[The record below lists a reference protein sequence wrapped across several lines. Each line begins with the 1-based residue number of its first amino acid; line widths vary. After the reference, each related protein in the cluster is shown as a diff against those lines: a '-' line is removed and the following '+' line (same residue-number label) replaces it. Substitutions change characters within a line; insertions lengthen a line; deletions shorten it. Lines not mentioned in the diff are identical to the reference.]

1 MNTAKR
7 SGNKWNVNELLA
19 LQREYEL
26 LEWTIQEIA
35 EKHERSESAILF
47 KLESEG
53 FIDSW
58 NKARGFSS
66 LEYQDQEEDDDEDE
80 EDDDDHED
88 EDDEQDCCGEENYC
102 ESKFTKLMRRVSSLE
117 KNLNQ
122 VTDAVNK
129 LCENIIFNKK
139 TNKCL

>member
-1 MNTAKR
+1 MKTAKR

-35 EKHERSESAILF
+35 EKHERSEYAILF

-66 LEYQDQEEDDDEDE
+66 FENYNQEEEDEDEDEDEDE
-80 EDDDDHED
+80 EE
-88 EDDEQDCCGEENYC
+88 EQDCCSEENYC
-102 ESKFTKLMRRVSSLE
+102 ESKFTKLMKRVSSLE

-122 VTDAVNK
+122 VTEAVNK

-139 TNKCL
+139 TNKSL

>member
-1 MNTAKR
+1 MNCAAKR

-35 EKHERSESAILF
+35 EKHERSEYAILF

-58 NKARGFSS
+58 DKARGFSS
-66 LEYQDQEEDDDEDE
+66 NLNYEE
-80 EDDDDHED
+80 
-88 EDDEQDCCGEENYC
+88 EDDEQDCCSEEEEEEEEEDCCGEENYC
-102 ESKFTKLMRRVSSLE
+102 ESKINKLARRMSNLE

-139 TNKCL
+139 TNKTL